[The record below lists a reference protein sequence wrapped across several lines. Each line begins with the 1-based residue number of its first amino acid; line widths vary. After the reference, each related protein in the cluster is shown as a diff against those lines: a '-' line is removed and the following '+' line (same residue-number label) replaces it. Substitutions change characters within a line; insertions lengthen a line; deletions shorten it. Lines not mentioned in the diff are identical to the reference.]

1 MFCWVWG
8 HHKGHRLRSRLD
20 PRCTPRQPCELFGSA
35 GRRGALSGPSCRRS
49 SCSPAGRGWGACWSG
64 MRFMIAERQDVSI
77 PAPWTSAHAADNAAI
92 GYGSLI
98 VVGLVFRHDDAVTLL
113 LPPRL
118 TASATEVREAASR
131 RGMSVVQLGSFDV
144 PAGLRGR
151 HVHAGP
157 TFVDVVAPRVGIT
170 ALEAP
175 IEWLPRLPRRFTGRR
190 IETMTIDEAHGLRW
204 PAFIK
209 SPNDKSVRAM
219 IYADG
224 SRLPGPDAIDPRT
237 PVLVSEVR
245 RACMGHRP
253 GRDRRLDDGRRRL
266 CRSPGGCA

>member
-1 MFCWVWG
+1 M
-8 HHKGHRLRSRLD
+8 
-20 PRCTPRQPCELFGSA
+20 A
-35 GRRGALSGPSCRRS
+35 
-49 SCSPAGRGWGACWSG
+49 
-64 MRFMIAERQDVSI
+64 
-77 PAPWTSAHAADNAAI
+77 
-92 GYGSLI
+92 
-98 VVGLVFRHDDAVTLL
+98 
-113 LPPRL
+113 
-118 TASATEVREAASR
+118 
-131 RGMSVVQLGSFDV
+131 VVQLDSFDV

-175 IEWLPRLPRRFTGRR
+175 IDWLPGLPRGFTGRR
-190 IETMTIDEAHGLRW
+190 IDMMTIGEAHGLRW

-237 PVLVSEVR
+237 PVLVSEVVAFEQEYR
-245 RACMGHRP
+245 LHIVDGVVRTGSQYSERGRLSLGPVSAGALAFGVDLLAAVGHTVPSAIVIDVGVVGGSWVVVEANAAWASGHYAADVDAVLDVIVCSALPTPEVRP
-253 GRDRRLDDGRRRL
+253 SDGVFARNAQIEPPAPADTER
-266 CRSPGGCA
+266 